1 MALSTDSA
9 GDRSGAIQF
18 RLLNEGDLPAALR
31 LGEREHWNQTQSDW
45 RRLLKLEPRGCFAAS
60 ADGRLIGTVTS
71 VTYGAELAWIGMM
84 LVDADHRRRGIGTR
98 LMRTAM
104 EYLERVGVATV
115 KLDATPAG
123 RPMYESL
130 GFTPETRIDRW
141 VGVAR
146 PSSTKGLRVV
156 DEQTRSLLCALD
168 RLAFGTDR
176 SRLLD
181 SLIADASVPPIV
193 AVEPSGTTLRGYVLA
208 RRGEEAF
215 YIGPVIATD
224 EDTAE
229 ALLDGMLSQL
239 AGERVFV
246 DFHTGFDAGS
256 RMLTERGFAKQR
268 ELTRMRCGKESS
280 AGTSRVILAT
290 AGPEVG

>member
-1 MALSTDSA
+1 MDSTVDK
-9 GDRSGAIQF
+9 SGAIQF
-18 RLLNEGDLPAALR
+18 RLLNERDIPAALR
-31 LGEREHWNQTQSDW
+31 LGEREHWNQTHSDW
-45 RRLLKLEPRGCFAAS
+45 RRLLKLEPQGCFAAS
-60 ADGRLIGTVTS
+60 LDGRLIGAVTS

-123 RPMYESL
+123 RPVYESL
-130 GFTPETRIDRW
+130 GFTAETRIDRC

-146 PSSTKGLRVV
+146 PSSTKGLQVV
-156 DEQTRSLLCALD
+156 DERTRGPLCALD

-181 SLIADASVPPIV
+181 SLIADAAVPSMV
-193 AVEPSGTTLRGYVLA
+193 AVEPSGTTPRGYVLA
-208 RRGEEAF
+208 RRGGKAF

-224 EDTAE
+224 EDTTE

-239 AGERVFV
+239 AGETVFV
-246 DFHTGFDAGS
+246 DFHTGFEAGS
-256 RMLTERGFAKQR
+256 MMLRDRGFAKQR
-268 ELTRMRCGKESS
+268 ELTRMRFGNESS
-280 AGTSRVILAT
+280 AGTSSMILAT

>member
-1 MALSTDSA
+1 M
-9 GDRSGAIQF
+9 SGAIQF
-18 RLLNEGDLPAALR
+18 RLLNESDVPAALR

-45 RRLLKLEPRGCFAAS
+45 RRLLTLEPQGCFAAS
-60 ADGRLIGTVTS
+60 LDGRLIGTVTS

-104 EYLERVGVATV
+104 EYLERAGVATV

-123 RPMYESL
+123 RPVYESL
-130 GFTPETRIDRW
+130 GFTPETRIDRL

-146 PSSTKGLRVV
+146 SSATKGLQVV
-156 DEQTRSLLCALD
+156 DERTRSSLFALD

-181 SLIADASVPPIV
+181 SLIADAPVPSMV
-193 AVEPSGTTLRGYVLA
+193 APEPSGTTSKGYALA
-208 RRGEEAF
+208 RRGGRAF
-215 YIGPVIATD
+215 YIGPVIATN

-229 ALLDGMLSQL
+229 ALLDGMLSPL
-239 AGERVFV
+239 AGETVFV
-246 DFHTGFDAGS
+246 DLHTGFEAGA
-256 RMLTERGFAKQR
+256 RMLSVRGFAKQR
-268 ELTRMRCGKESS
+268 ELTRMRFGIESN
-280 AGTSRVILAT
+280 AGTSSVILAT